1 MMDTLG
7 FTKLFYLC
15 IGFNIS
21 ILQNLK
27 SYLQNVTHFLLSPL
41 LPPSSKPLSSPTC
54 TATASYLISLP
65 PPLPRLVVYSLQCS
79 KSDPCKHIRSF
90 HSLLKSSKGFPSCL
104 DIVLPLSEF
113 TSYYP
118 APPLLAHCLMLSG

>member
-1 MMDTLG
+1 MDTLG
-7 FTKLFYLC
+7 FAKLFYLC
-15 IGFNIS
+15 IGFKIS

-27 SYLQNVTHFLLSPL
+27 ICLPNVTHFLLSPL
-41 LPPSSKPLSSPTC
+41 LPPSSKPLSSP
-54 TATASYLISLP
+54 ATASYLISLP
-65 PPLPRLVVYSLQCS
+65 PPLPRPVVYSLHCS
-79 KSDPCKHIRSF
+79 KSDSCKHIRSF
-90 HSLLKSSKGFPSCL
+90 HSLLKSSKGFLSCL